1 MYRKSKIFVKYTQL
15 AMCNMVLYV
24 RSQNEMANKQTPV
37 LLLYVWADFFF
48 ERKKKV
54 GAAWDFYTESDVFC
68 SLGM

>member
-1 MYRKSKIFVKYTQL
+1 
-15 AMCNMVLYV
+15 MCNMVLCA

-48 ERKKKV
+48 ERKKKA
-54 GAAWDFYTESDVFC
+54 GAAWDFYTESDDFF